1 MRISDWSSDVCSSDL
16 NKRITQGPSPFGTV
30 ALGQAQARALPDLV
44 AGRHT
49 ERTKMR
55 KQRTQH
61 MRLAGRE
68 QAQRRFVLAVIVRR
82 NQIDGM
88 GVVELVDLILSVDQR
103 HIPTEQVVEEAFA
116 ISEHGLKQNGRA
128 AGRERGGQYG

>member
-1 MRISDWSSDVCSSDL
+1 
-16 NKRITQGPSPFGTV
+16 
-30 ALGQAQARALPDLV
+30 
-44 AGRHT
+44 
-49 ERTKMR
+49 MR

-88 GVVELVDLILSVDQR
+88 GVVELVDLILSVDHR
-103 HIPTEQVVEEAFA
+103 HIPTEQVDEEAFA
-116 ISEHGLKQNGRA
+116 ISEHGLKQGLA
-128 AGRERGGQYG
+128 AWRSEEHTSALQSLMRISYAVFCLKTK